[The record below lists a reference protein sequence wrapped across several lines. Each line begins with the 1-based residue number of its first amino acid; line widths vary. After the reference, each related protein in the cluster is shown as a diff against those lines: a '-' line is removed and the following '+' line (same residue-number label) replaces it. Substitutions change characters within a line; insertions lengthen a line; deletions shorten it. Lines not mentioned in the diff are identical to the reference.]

1 MCVYTR
7 SRSLYKA
14 LGYFITM
21 ASVLAEQPLGSANLA
36 VKVTLKGGTLKL
48 KNHHNNVK
56 DILGNKAGGGGNGGN
71 GNGHQ
76 SNQQPP
82 VSSQP
87 SLLGSSA
94 SGSNGNQRVVSRTGK
109 GALRK
114 LSVCVCNPLAPAPA
128 PAPAPCSTETSEKQ
142 EKHKS
147 GNSQQGKGKQHNN
160 QQQQQRRNTCTGN
173 NSQRSTVDA
182 SAGKPATKPVIE
194 DDWLESMNTTSTTR
208 TRKATKG
215 TKLAP
220 PGLGAPPGLKLP
232 PPTTTQVPEST
243 SSQGRRSD
251 VASPATPPPQQSEH
265 GARPT
270 SDGTSN
276 SKKSTAQAEIPPSSG
291 NAAQASAAEQHP
303 FPSHGEDDVST
314 LMLEQQAQRLLKEKS
329 EAVANADAL
338 ARRVAQ
344 LEEQVRWLSAS
355 QDDDDVPWLDDDEDN
370 EDDEDDGA
378 CTAPRDLQ

>member
-1 MCVYTR
+1 M
-7 SRSLYKA
+7 
-14 LGYFITM
+14 
-21 ASVLAEQPLGSANLA
+21 SVLAGPLREQPPLNGSANLA

-48 KNHHNNVK
+48 KNHQNNVK
-56 DILGNKAGGGGNGGN
+56 HNLGNKAGGNGNGGY
-71 GNGHQ
+71 GHQ
-76 SNQQPP
+76 SNQQL

-128 PAPAPCSTETSEKQ
+128 PAPCSTETSEKQ

-160 QQQQQRRNTCTGN
+160 QQQQQQQRRNTCTGN

-251 VASPATPPPQQSEH
+251 VASPATPPQQAEH

-270 SDGTSN
+270 SDATSN

-370 EDDEDDGA
+370 EDDEDDEDDGA

>member
-1 MCVYTR
+1 MATSPINNHLYR
-7 SRSLYKA
+7 LNRLSLGRLR
-14 LGYFITM
+14 LG
-21 ASVLAEQPLGSANLA
+21 P
-36 VKVTLKGGTLKL
+36 
-48 KNHHNNVK
+48 
-56 DILGNKAGGGGNGGN
+56 
-71 GNGHQ
+71 
-76 SNQQPP
+76 
-82 VSSQP
+82 
-87 SLLGSSA
+87 
-94 SGSNGNQRVVSRTGK
+94 
-109 GALRK
+109 
-114 LSVCVCNPLAPAPA
+114 
-128 PAPAPCSTETSEKQ
+128 TETNQ
-142 EKHKS
+142 
-147 GNSQQGKGKQHNN
+147 

-251 VASPATPPPQQSEH
+251 QSMARDPPRTPL
-265 GARPT
+265 PT
-270 SDGTSN
+270 L
-276 SKKSTAQAEIPPSSG
+276 TAQAEIPPSSG

-329 EAVANADAL
+329 VAVANADAL

-355 QDDDDVPWLDDDEDN
+355 QDDDDVPWLDDDEDD

>member
-1 MCVYTR
+1 M
-7 SRSLYKA
+7 
-14 LGYFITM
+14 
-21 ASVLAEQPLGSANLA
+21 SVLAGPLREQPPGSLNGSANLA

-56 DILGNKAGGGGNGGN
+56 DNLGNKAGGGGNG

-160 QQQQQRRNTCTGN
+160 QQQQQQQRRNTCTGN

-251 VASPATPPPQQSEH
+251 VASPATSPQQAEH

-270 SDGTSN
+270 SDATSN

-329 EAVANADAL
+329 VAVANADAL

-355 QDDDDVPWLDDDEDN
+355 QDDDDVPWLDDDEDD